1 MYQLTIRL
9 FAFSVLAITLFGA
22 DAFGQQLPP
31 LRIGYTDHEILISNL
46 PEYRDIEQQLA
57 SEYESSQRVLQAML
71 EDFQGQV
78 ETYQKRQALLSAS
91 KQAERETELAE
102 VQQELQQK
110 AADAEQDF
118 AKRQAELLS
127 PVFERVDA
135 AIKKVADEMNLDLV
149 LRIQAG
155 PMQPIILYANEER
168 VGDITREVAIELGID
183 PTGGAGQSA
192 TGN

>member
-1 MYQLTIRL
+1 MYQRTLRL
-9 FAFSVLAITLFGA
+9 FAFSILSITLLGS

-46 PEYRDIEQQLA
+46 PEYHDIEQQLA
-57 SEYESSQRVLQAML
+57 SEYESSQKVLQAML

-78 ETYQKRQALLSAS
+78 ETYQKRQALLAPS
-91 KQAERETELAE
+91 KQAEREAELAE

-183 PTGGAGQSA
+183 PNAGTGESAAG
-192 TGN
+192 N

>member
-1 MYQLTIRL
+1 MYQRTFRL
-9 FAFSVLAITLFGA
+9 CAFSFLAITLFGV

-57 SEYESSQRVLQAML
+57 SEYESSQKVLQAML

-78 ETYQKRQALLSAS
+78 ETYQKRQALLSPS
-91 KQAERETELAE
+91 KQAEREAELAE
-102 VQQELQQK
+102 VQQELQQR
-110 AADAEQDF
+110 ASDAEQDF
-118 AKRQAELLS
+118 AKRQSELLS

-135 AIKKVADEMNLDLV
+135 AIKKVADEKNLDLV

-168 VGDITREVAIELGID
+168 VGDITRDVAIELGID
-183 PTGGAGQSA
+183 PDSGSGESGAG
-192 TGN
+192 N